1 MNSVTYSPSD
11 TFSTTSDIF
20 GLAMLILVQSE
31 NEQSQ
36 VYIFQGTYFESS
48 QIHLLTIMYHFEHK
62 NQDILLNFLFQ
73 NL

>member
-1 MNSVTYSPSD
+1 MNSVTYSSSD

-62 NQDILLNFLFQ
+62 NHDILLNFLFQ